1 MSQVNVELVQ
11 SAYDLW
17 NAGDMEAARRMYA
30 PDATMSTPPDWPD
43 SITSSDRDDMFRRL
57 VENRALFESDRL
69 LPERWIEADDCV
81 IVPTQW
87 CGVPKGASAELK
99 VLVVPVFTVRG
110 DRIVRLD
117 WYGSVHEAL
126 EAVGRPD

>member
-1 MSQVNVELVQ
+1 MSQVNLDLVQ
-11 SAYDLW
+11 RAYDLW
-17 NAGDMEAARRMYA
+17 NAGDMEAAKRMYA

-43 SITSSDRDDMFRRL
+43 SITSSDRDEMFERL

-81 IVPTQW
+81 IVPTRW
-87 CGVPKGASAELK
+87 CGVPRGASAELQ
-99 VLVVPVFTVRG
+99 VFVVPMFTIRG

-117 WYGSVHEAL
+117 WYSGVQEAL
-126 EAVGRPD
+126 DAVGLEG

>member
-1 MSQVNVELVQ
+1 MSRVNVELVQ

-17 NAGDMEAARRMYA
+17 NAGDMEAARQMYA

-43 SITSSDRDDMFRRL
+43 SITSSDRDEMFRRL

-69 LPERWIEADDCV
+69 LPERWIEADDRV

-87 CGVPKGASAELK
+87 CCVPKGASVELK

-110 DRIVRLD
+110 DRIMRLD
-117 WYGSVHEAL
+117 WYGSVQEAL
-126 EAVGRPD
+126 EAVGLPE

>member
-1 MSQVNVELVQ
+1 MSRANIDLVQ
-11 SAYDLW
+11 RAYDLW
-17 NAGDMEAARRMYA
+17 NARDMEAARRMYA

-43 SITSSDRDDMFRRL
+43 SITSSDRDEMFKRL
-57 VENRALFESDRL
+57 IENRGLFESDRL

-87 CGVPKGASAELK
+87 CGVPKGASAELN
-99 VLVVPVFTVRG
+99 VFLVPMFTVRG

-117 WYGSVHEAL
+117 WYSSVKEAL
-126 EAVGRPD
+126 EAVGQRD